1 LQFSQISA
9 PPVAVIPTGGAGK
22 RRYSGKKEMIMPES
36 KILTIVLLL
45 LASVAFGQQKRA
57 SSRYNIDKVIVT
69 LQGKEFRGR
78 ILSADSA
85 SLVMYGYVSQLR
97 RSDSVKIPYSLISNI
112 RVRVRGTVGLG
123 IVIGG
128 LVGGL
133 MGYSLANNSSDG
145 FMKDASIGAGAI
157 LGTALGATL
166 GGASVGARKKYQI
179 NGDSVKYNAFLQMI
193 DLKYPQ

>member
-1 LQFSQISA
+1 
-9 PPVAVIPTGGAGK
+9 
-22 RRYSGKKEMIMPES
+22 MIMPES
-36 KILTIVLLL
+36 KLLTIVLLL
-45 LASVAFGQQKRA
+45 LASVAFGQPKGA
-57 SSRYNIDKVIVT
+57 TSRYNIDKVIVA

-85 SLVMYGYVSQLR
+85 SLIMYGYVSQLR
-97 RSDSVKIPYSLISNI
+97 RSDSVRIPYSLILNI
-112 RVRVRGTVGLG
+112 RIRVRGTVGLG

-133 MGYSLANNSSDG
+133 MGYTMANNSSDG

-166 GGASVGARKKYQI
+166 GGLSIGDRRRYYI
-179 NGDSVKYNAFLQMI
+179 NGDSVKYYAFLQMI
-193 DLKYPQ
+193 DLKYP